1 MNDIFKEFEICMK
14 NCEIESSNNVQ
25 KLVEL
30 LQNHISKNYYSCT
43 KDILLELGKM
53 YVSDERFKNNIDKHA
68 EGNAEFINKAIK
80 FYCGK

>member
-1 MNDIFKEFEICMK
+1 MNDIFKEFAICMK
-14 NCEIESSNNVQ
+14 NCEIENSNNVQ

-30 LQNHISKNYYSCT
+30 LQNHINKNYYSCT

-68 EGNAEFINKAIK
+68 IGTAEYVSRAIE
-80 FYCGK
+80 FYCKK